1 MKATPLLGWYRALAV
16 ATGCALLV
24 FCGFMVAKY
33 GFGSAEELTTYV
45 AMLHG
50 YLYIGYFVVTF
61 MLGQKLKWPLGR
73 IGLHA
78 GRGLHPVRVLRGRAP
93 GGARGRRAV
102 PGRGRAADHAAS
114 DRTAGPVR
122 IEGAPPPAGEG
133 RFCMPAACPC
143 GASVR
148 VREPLRGGEP
158 RPVRVPPG
166 APGVVPSTITR
177 TS

>member
-33 GFGSAEELTTYV
+33 GFGSAEEITTYV

-73 IGLHA
+73 LIFTLAA
-78 GRGLHPVRVLRGRAP
+78 GCIPFASFVAERRVVREAAEQPPV
-93 GGARGRRAV
+93 GAAQQ
-102 PGRGRAADHAAS
+102 
-114 DRTAGPVR
+114 TAGV
-122 IEGAPPPAGEG
+122 
-133 RFCMPAACPC
+133 
-143 GASVR
+143 
-148 VREPLRGGEP
+148 
-158 RPVRVPPG
+158 
-166 APGVVPSTITR
+166 
-177 TS
+177 

>member
-73 IGLHA
+73 LVFTLAA
-78 GRGLHPVRVLRGRAP
+78 GCIPFASFVAERRVVREAAERSPA
-93 GGARGRRAV
+93 GAV
-102 PGRGRAADHAAS
+102 QQ
-114 DRTAGPVR
+114 TAGV
-122 IEGAPPPAGEG
+122 
-133 RFCMPAACPC
+133 
-143 GASVR
+143 
-148 VREPLRGGEP
+148 
-158 RPVRVPPG
+158 
-166 APGVVPSTITR
+166 
-177 TS
+177 